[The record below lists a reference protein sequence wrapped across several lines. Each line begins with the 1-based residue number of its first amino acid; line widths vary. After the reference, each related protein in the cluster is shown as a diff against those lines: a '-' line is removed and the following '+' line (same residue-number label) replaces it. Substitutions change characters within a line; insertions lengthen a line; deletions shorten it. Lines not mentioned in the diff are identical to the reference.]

1 MNLKLSE
8 SFDEITVL
16 GDLLLSYNNLIIL
29 PKYLKN
35 VSGKFIKECNI
46 KNVLLINYKINF
58 IKNFGNIMILNTN
71 IFKLMITK

>member
-29 PKYLKN
+29 PKYLKMLVEN
-35 VSGKFIKECNI
+35 
-46 KNVLLINYKINF
+46 L
-58 IKNFGNIMILNTN
+58 
-71 IFKLMITK
+71 